1 MSLEHVNHKTLC
13 EFAKEKVNLPKERAD
28 KFRKQARNLRD
39 KLETYLKE
47 HPDFALKRMQ
57 LSGSLAKGTGLRTL
71 NDIDVAV
78 YIGGIDSSIALSDLL
93 DYLEEKIRKAYPQFS
108 DDQITRQTYSIC
120 VSFKGSGLDVDL
132 VPIIYEGEPDWRG
145 YLVSQI
151 DGSYLETS
159 IPLHLE
165 FAKKRKAQQPEHYT
179 QVVRL
184 IKYWARKQKREVEDF
199 RFKSFMIE
207 MILAKLCDE
216 GIDFSD
222 YVEALQA
229 FFTYIVK
236 SNLEQK
242 IIFEDYYKSSE
253 VGAFSHP
260 VQIIDPVNANNN
272 VSNLY
277 TRTQADLIVN
287 AAMAAGDA
295 IDAAE
300 FAPTKALTL
309 QYWQSVFGPS
319 FTG

>member
-1 MSLEHVNHKTLC
+1 MSLQHVNHQTLC
-13 EFAKEKVNLPKERAD
+13 DFAKSKVNLPKDTAD

-39 KLETYLKE
+39 KLQDYLKQ
-47 HPDFALKRMQ
+47 HPDFALKKMQ
-57 LSGSLAKGTGLRTL
+57 LSGSLAKGTALKTL

-78 YIGGIDSSIALSDLL
+78 YVGGVDSSIALSDLL
-93 DYLEEKIRKAYPQFS
+93 DYLEDKIRKAYPNFS
-108 DDQITRQTYSIC
+108 HDQIKRQNYSIC

-132 VPIIYEGEPDWRG
+132 VPIIYEGKPDWRG

-165 FAKKRKAQQPEHYT
+165 FAKKRKDSQPVHYAQI
-179 QVVRL
+179 VRL
-184 IKYWARKQKREVEDF
+184 VKYWARKQKNEIDGF

-207 MILAKLCDE
+207 MILAKLSDQ
-216 GIDFSD
+216 GVDFSD

-236 SNLEQK
+236 SNLDEK
-242 IIFEDYYKSSE
+242 IIFEDYYKASTVSD
-253 VGAFSHP
+253 FSDP
-260 VQIIDPVNANNN
+260 IQIIDPVNSENN
-272 VSNLY
+272 VSSLY
-277 TRTQADLIVN
+277 TRHQADLIVN
-287 AAMAAGDA
+287 AAMDAGDA

-300 FAPTKALTL
+300 FAPTKTLTI
-309 QYWQSVFGPS
+309 QYWQAVFGPS

>member
-13 EFAKEKVNLPKERAD
+13 EFAKDKVNLPKELAD
-28 KFRKQARNLRD
+28 KFRKQARNLRE
-39 KLETYLKE
+39 KLQDYLQE

-57 LSGSLAKGTGLRTL
+57 LSGSLAKGTALKSL

-78 YIGGIDSSIALSDLL
+78 YISGVDSNIALSKLL
-93 DYLEEKIRKAYPQFS
+93 DYLEERIRKAYPSFS
-108 DDQITRQTYSIC
+108 YDQIQRQNYSIC
-120 VSFKGSGLDVDL
+120 VSFKGSGLNVDL
-132 VPIIYEGEPDWRG
+132 VPIIYEGKPDWRG
-145 YLVSQI
+145 YLVSQS

-165 FAKKRKAQQPEHYT
+165 FAKKRKDQQPEHYA

-184 IKYWARKQKREVEDF
+184 VKFWARKQKNEIHGF
-199 RFKSFMIE
+199 RLKSFMIE
-207 MILAKLCDE
+207 MILAKLSDD

-229 FFTYIVK
+229 FFTYIVT
-236 SNLEQK
+236 SNLAQK
-242 IIFEDYYKSSE
+242 ILFEDYYKATE
-253 VGAFSHP
+253 VADFKEP
-260 VQIIDPVNANNN
+260 VQIIDPVNAENN
-272 VSNLY
+272 VSKLY
-277 TRTQADLIVN
+277 TRHQADLIVK
-287 AAMAAGDA
+287 AAMDAGDA

-300 FAPTKALTL
+300 FAPTKTLTI